1 MALGL
6 SIAQEGQKAGRS
18 RSSRNAAENMPC
30 TRPLEEV
37 TSACNR
43 MQESVRRVELSSEW
57 ICIWRHIGGLE
68 TRVNVPTQSYRG
80 VNLRANPTSDL
91 FEIVL
96 LHMDP
101 SLEIVLARTS
111 DDTDIIALWRDH
123 ARTLCLP
130 LLVEDQQGRLQ
141 PVEDASSTHPFAR
154 RYGSPLKNR
163 RPRFLSRRHIGLAGE
178 MPQHRGE
185 QELFACI

>member
-1 MALGL
+1 MLF
-6 SIAQEGQKAGRS
+6 RS
-18 RSSRNAAENMPC
+18 
-30 TRPLEEV
+30 
-37 TSACNR
+37 
-43 MQESVRRVELSSEW
+43 ELSSEW
-57 ICIWRHIGGLE
+57 ICIRRHIAGLE

-80 VNLRANPTSDL
+80 VNLRSGAAGDL

-101 SLEIVLARTS
+101 SLEIVLARTG

-130 LLVEDQQGRLQ
+130 LLIEDKQGRLQ
-141 PVEDASSTHPFAR
+141 PVEDASSPHPFAR

-163 RPRFLSRRHIGLAGE
+163 RPRFLSRRHTGLTGE